1 MADNKF
7 TKDILIIGAGPA
19 GLTAAIYASRYGLNV
34 AVFEKMSY
42 GGQVSQTPEVDNY
55 PGIKSISGFE
65 FSQNIYDQALS
76 TGAEIVMTE
85 IESFDITGRVKK
97 ITTTQGEYSGGA
109 VIIANGARRRHLNC
123 PGEEEFAGRGV
134 SYCATCDGNFFK
146 NQDVAIAGGGNTALE
161 DALFLSNLCSKVY
174 LIHRRNEFRGMKSLS
189 DAVRA
194 RSNIELILDSTV
206 ESINGDS
213 KVSSVTVKNTV
224 SQSLNELN
232 VSAIFVAVGTEPEN
246 KFFKEILKLDKR
258 GYIDASED
266 CATTVPGV
274 FAAGDTR
281 AKPLRQIV
289 TATADGATSAFMAAN
304 YLNTLI

>member
-1 MADNKF
+1 
-7 TKDILIIGAGPA
+7 
-19 GLTAAIYASRYGLNV
+19 
-34 AVFEKMSY
+34 
-42 GGQVSQTPEVDNY
+42 
-55 PGIKSISGFE
+55 
-65 FSQNIYDQALS
+65 
-76 TGAEIVMTE
+76 MTE

-161 DALFLSNLCSKVY
+161 DALFLSNICSKVY

-246 KFFKEILKLDKR
+246 KCFKEILKLDKS
-258 GYIDASED
+258 GYIDASEGLRHDGSRRFRGWRYTCKAVEAD
-266 CATTVPGV
+266 CNSNSRR
-274 FAAGDTR
+274 GDVSIHGGKLFKYIDLNR
-281 AKPLRQIV
+281 ASQNCSLPYKISQP
-289 TATADGATSAFMAAN
+289 
-304 YLNTLI
+304 